1 MLRARKRVI
10 EKGVLLLLRRRLF
23 FFFFKRGNIRT
34 VGKATERD
42 GRGRFDWLQKIHK
55 CCHCIALGNF
65 WPVSRCQVEQK
76 TRNFETTNLSR
87 VRRKRKG

>member
-10 EKGVLLLLRRRLF
+10 EKRVLLLRRRRLFGVFFFLLLF
-23 FFFFKRGNIRT
+23 FFFFLFNIRT

-55 CCHCIALGNF
+55 CWHCIALGNF

-76 TRNFETTNLSR
+76 NAEF
-87 VRRKRKG
+87 